1 MRFNLSF
8 LLHLCILLAV
18 SALYSCKKD
27 DEEPLTIQNPL
38 LDLLDYTGGGTPV
51 LHYST
56 DGGATYSTTIPKF
69 DAGTVLTVKVNNG
82 TADLTTDDYTFDW
95 SFSSIQPEDTHA
107 AIAVFT
113 ATTRS
118 FQIYVRIDD
127 ILVMVTANRT
137 SGKIYVVDTLGVKT
151 ESFTPKFNNTEIPGI
166 RGFVYHIKK
175 AKYYATTSS
184 SVGGIMYEIDPGTD
198 IATVI
203 NDNMEGVDPEWFG
216 IANLVVTPDDSLL
229 GVGFLQD
236 PTQNAIMK
244 FGTDGNKSPAHEN
257 LDLCCG
263 LGLLFDKDSD
273 ELIISTEADPGS
285 MKLVRTELNGDV
297 LDIRSIFNLINFPGA
312 ASSAD
317 LATKAITRDK
327 SGNTFAIMF
336 NIDTKATFLVQI
348 DFSVPSV
355 TYIATLGA
363 DETDQYSS
371 LAFVPKHTL

>member
-8 LLHLCILLAV
+8 LLHIGILLAV
-18 SALYSCKKD
+18 SGLYSCKKD
-27 DEEPLTIQNPL
+27 DEVKLTIQTPL
-38 LDLLDYTGGGTPV
+38 MDLLDYTGGGTPV
-51 LHYST
+51 LLYST
-56 DGGATYSTTIPKF
+56 DGGSTYSTTVPEF
-69 DAGTVLTVKVNNG
+69 DAGTVIMVKVNNG
-82 TADLTTDDYTFDW
+82 TADLTTEDYIFDW
-95 SFSSIQPEDTHA
+95 SFSSLDPADTHA

-113 ATTRS
+113 ADNRN
-118 FQIYVRIDD
+118 FQVYVRVDD

-137 SGKIYVVDTLGVKT
+137 SGKMYVVDTLGVKT
-151 ESFTPKFNNTEIPGI
+151 ESFTPKVNNTEIPGI

-184 SVGGIMYEIDPGTD
+184 SVGGIIYEIDPATD
-198 IATVI
+198 VATVI
-203 NDNMEGVDPEWFG
+203 NDNMEGVDAEWFG
-216 IANLVVTPDDSLL
+216 IANLVVMPDDSLL
-229 GVGFLQD
+229 GVGFLKD

-244 FGTDGNKSPAHEN
+244 FGTDGNKSPAHED

-263 LGLLFDKDSD
+263 LGLLFDNDSD

-285 MKLVRTELNGDV
+285 MKLVRSELDGNV
-297 LDIRSIFNLINFPGA
+297 VDIRSIFNLINFPGA
-312 ASSAD
+312 ASSTE

-336 NIDTKATFLVQI
+336 NIETKATYFVQL